1 MNMAAA
7 LLRRDLRGIYRDS
20 FLVMM
25 SLYTLG
31 IAAVTRLLVRWIP
44 IEHIELY
51 VAPFIPVTA
60 SALIGLVFGFAL
72 IEERESRTWLLMR
85 VVPVSQ
91 ATLTAYWIVAVS
103 GFCMGV
109 SLVSAAIYGL
119 APAAWGG
126 FLLLTAATSVGAPL
140 VMLLLGALASNKL
153 EGMAVGKII
162 SSSMLLLIGIF
173 VLPVQWHLALVWYPG
188 YWIYLGLLRAY
199 AGPHMAASLAVHWP
213 PVPTWGYPIIP
224 LVLFAL
230 AITFLVRRYRRVV

>member
-1 MNMAAA
+1 MNVAAA
-7 LLRRDLRGIYRDS
+7 LLRRDLRGIYRDG

-140 VMLLLGALASNKL
+140 VMLLLGALASNKI

-199 AGPHMAASLAVHWP
+199 AGPHMAVSLAVHWP
-213 PVPTWGYPIIP
+213 PVPAWGYAIIP

>member
-1 MNMAAA
+1 MNKVAA
-7 LLRRDLRGIYRDS
+7 LLRRDLRGIYRDG

-31 IAAVTRLLVRWIP
+31 IAAVTRLLVQWIE

-72 IEERESRTWLLMR
+72 IEERESKTWLLMR
-85 VVPVSQ
+85 VVPINQ
-91 ATLTAYWIVAVS
+91 TTLTAYWIAAVS
-103 GFCMGV
+103 GFCMVV
-109 SLVSAAIYGL
+109 SFVSAAIYGL

-126 FLLLTAATSVGAPL
+126 FVLLTVATSVGAPL
-140 VMLLLGALASNKL
+140 VMLLLGALATNKIA
-153 EGMAVGKII
+153 GMAVGKII

-173 VLPVQWHLALVWYPG
+173 VLPVQWHVALMWYPG

-213 PVPTWGYPIIP
+213 LVPTWGYATIP
-224 LVLFAL
+224 VVLSGL
-230 AITFLVRRYRRVV
+230 AISLLVRRYRRVL